1 MAEKDANNIFNFRQ
15 EMNKVFLKK
24 LKTPKLPVNEAEEEI
39 LDAVAIQ
46 SSKLKPNLLYYEH
59 LFLYYVIIDMKL
71 FTFFKKRHDNL
82 ADLIRQTSLFYYVS
96 LIKNC

>member
-1 MAEKDANNIFNFRQ
+1 MEEKDANNIFNFGQ

-24 LKTPKLPVNEAEEEI
+24 LKTPKLPLNEAEEEI
-39 LDAVAIQ
+39 LDAVALQ

-71 FTFFKKRHDNL
+71 FTFFKKR
-82 ADLIRQTSLFYYVS
+82 QLFGRFNKTDVII
-96 LIKNC
+96 LLC